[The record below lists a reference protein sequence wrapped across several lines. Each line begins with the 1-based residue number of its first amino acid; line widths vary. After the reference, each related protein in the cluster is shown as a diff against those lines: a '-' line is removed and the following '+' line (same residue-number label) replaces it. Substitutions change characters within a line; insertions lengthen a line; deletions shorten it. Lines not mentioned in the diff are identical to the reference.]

1 MDPHSGRPGYYGDGY
16 HYSFKGQPSWLTVK
30 DTSLVG
36 TVPKIAFGNHQVTVS
51 YRSKDGKRT
60 GETVYILTTDVSS
73 STVAG
78 LTSVQQTNSQSFN
91 HRQQTQDNRHQ
102 TPQCHSGYSGCL
114 LLWSCLQYSWIHCS
128 EPGKLCRADPNIGR
142 REAVE
147 ASDH

>member
-36 TVPKIAFGNHQVTVS
+36 TVPKTAFGNHQVTVS

-60 GETVYILTTDVSS
+60 GETVFILTTDVSS

-78 LTSVQQTNSQSFN
+78 LTSIAANKLTVLQSSTTNPGQL
-91 HRQQTQDNRHQ
+91 
-102 TPQCHSGYSGCL
+102 TPNSPVPFGIQWLPSSMEL
-114 LLWSCLQYSWIHCS
+114 LAILVGHCS
-128 EPGKLCRADPNIGR
+128 EPGLIPISVGEKLSNQ
-142 REAVE
+142 
-147 ASDH
+147 